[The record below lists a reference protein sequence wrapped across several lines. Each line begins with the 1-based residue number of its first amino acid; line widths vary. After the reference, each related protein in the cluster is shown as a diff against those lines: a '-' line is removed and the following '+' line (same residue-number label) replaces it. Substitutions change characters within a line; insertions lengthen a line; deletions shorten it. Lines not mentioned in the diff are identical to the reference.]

1 MAIFVCKNLDKVEV
15 IAVQKNNT
23 KGFTLTE
30 MIVVIAVSGI
40 LFSIIAL
47 MTSAFYN
54 LYQTSVENSKTNSEI
69 SKVQSAFEAIC
80 NNATSN
86 GDEIYWY
93 GQELKNIDGKSLIM
107 INTNSEG
114 QLEMSYPANI
124 NELDKEE
131 YKTEVFKYIKEIN
144 VKLYTENI
152 YKEDTEYFDVLE
164 VTIVSDAKTKTMLY
178 KVIKKGS

>member
-1 MAIFVCKNLDKVEV
+1 MAIFVCKNIDKVEV

-80 NNATSN
+80 NNATSD
-86 GDEIYWY
+86 GDVIDWT
-93 GQELKNIDGKSLIM
+93 GQELKIIDGKSLIK

-131 YKTEVFKYIKEIN
+131 YKTAISLMEKEGAKIITTEMVLFELLKSSKHEKFKEIQN
-144 VKLYTENI
+144 L
-152 YKEDTEYFDVLE
+152 
-164 VTIVSDAKTKTMLY
+164 
-178 KVIKKGS
+178 IK

>member
-1 MAIFVCKNLDKVEV
+1 M
-15 IAVQKNNT
+15 QKNNT

-80 NNATSN
+80 NNATSD
-86 GDEIYWY
+86 GAEIDWID
-93 GQELKNIDGKSLIM
+93 QELKKIEDDITLSLIK

-144 VKLYTENI
+144 VKLYEEN
-152 YKEDTEYFDVLE
+152 TEYFNVLE

>member
-1 MAIFVCKNLDKVEV
+1 M
-15 IAVQKNNT
+15 QKNNT

-54 LYQTSVENSKTNSEI
+54 LYQTSVENSKTNNEI
-69 SKVQSAFEAIC
+69 SKVQSVFEAIC
-80 NNATSN
+80 NNATSD
-86 GDEIYWY
+86 GDEIDWID
-93 GQELKNIDGKSLIM
+93 QELKIIEDDITLALIK

-124 NELDKEE
+124 NELNKEE

-144 VKLYTENI
+144 VKLYKEN
-152 YKEDTEYFDVLE
+152 TEYFNVLE

-178 KVIKKGS
+178 KVIKVIKKGSLEWKK

>member
-1 MAIFVCKNLDKVEV
+1 MAIFVCKNIDKVEV

-54 LYQTSVENSKTNSEI
+54 LYQTSVENSKTNNEI

-80 NNATSN
+80 NNATSD
-86 GDEIYWY
+86 GDVIDWAD
-93 GQELKNIDGKSLIM
+93 QELKIIDGKSLIM
-107 INTNSEG
+107 ININSEG

-144 VKLYTENI
+144 VKRDDKT
-152 YKEDTEYFDVLE
+152 KYFDVLE

>member
-1 MAIFVCKNLDKVEV
+1 M
-15 IAVQKNNT
+15 QKNNT

-54 LYQTSVENSKTNSEI
+54 LYQTSVENSKTNNEI
-69 SKVQSAFEAIC
+69 SKVQAAFEAIC
-80 NNATSN
+80 NNATSD
-86 GDEIYWY
+86 GDVIDWY
-93 GQELKNIDGKSLIM
+93 DQELKIIDGKSLIM
-107 INTNSEG
+107 ININSEG

-144 VKLYTENI
+144 VKRDDKT
-152 YKEDTEYFDVLE
+152 KYFDVLE